1 MKRLKNKTIIKE
13 PLPDFVVE
21 DSQLG
26 VYPSNKMT
34 IFHSKK
40 PTYVLKGQHK
50 HTNYEFV
57 IAHCPIHGFVVSDQT
72 IDLLPNEVFIVQS
85 GENHGTELL
94 LSEVEF
100 TNIQFEREFFEQV
113 MYEIYHTRNL
123 PLKTVPV
130 MSDDTLQGFIQQYID
145 EYEKKASG
153 YLLILKQLSI
163 SIAVSMIR
171 LVVDSNEKGDTN
183 LERILEYMKQNVEN
197 DFSLDDISALFQM
210 SKSSVIRKFKENTGI
225 TPYDF
230 FMELKIGRALELL
243 NDPKN
248 RVIDVAVQCGFKN
261 HSHFS
266 SVFKKATGLTPT
278 EYRNQV
284 LRMKKKI

>member
-1 MKRLKNKTIIKE
+1 MKNKTIVKE
-13 PLPDFVVE
+13 PLPDFVIE
-21 DSQLG
+21 DGQLG

-34 IFHSKK
+34 IFHSKR

-57 IAHCPIHGFVVSDQT
+57 IAHCPIHGFLLSDQKVNL
-72 IDLLPNEVFIVQS
+72 IPNEVVVVQT
-85 GENHGTELL
+85 GQNHGTELL
-94 LSEVEF
+94 MTEVEF

-123 PLKTVPV
+123 PLKTFPV
-130 MSDDTLQGFIQQYID
+130 TIDDRLKGYITQYIE
-145 EYEKKASG
+145 EYEKKATG

-163 SIAVSMIR
+163 SIAVSLIR
-171 LVVDSNEKGDTN
+171 LVAISTEKSDTN
-183 LERILEYMKQNVEN
+183 LQKILDYMKENVES
-197 DFSLDDISALFQM
+197 DFSLDDISSIFQM

-243 NDPKN
+243 NDSKN

-278 EYRNQV
+278 EYRHKI
-284 LRMKKKI
+284 LRINER